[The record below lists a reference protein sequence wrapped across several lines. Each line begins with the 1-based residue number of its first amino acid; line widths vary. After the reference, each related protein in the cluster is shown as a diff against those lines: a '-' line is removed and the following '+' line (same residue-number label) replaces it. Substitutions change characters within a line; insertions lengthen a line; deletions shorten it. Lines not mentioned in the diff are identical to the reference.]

1 MFFINM
7 VLISNVP
14 PTIDNSKTKT
24 TKIVAM
30 PTIMTNKQFF
40 VGVMKTEGKSC
51 YYFYR
56 KSPSGGKKFTKL
68 PTQDTV
74 IHEGNRKD
82 ATFFTYVKNWDGHG
96 WLFNFFAPAPLR
108 HFIQQKSVD
117 KTFTMYAIYVPK
129 GSIDGE
135 INPTPPKN

>member
-1 MFFINM
+1 MFSINI
-7 VLISNVP
+7 VIISNVP

-30 PTIMTNKQFF
+30 PTITTNKQFF
-40 VGVMKTEGKSC
+40 VGVMKTGGKSY
-51 YYFYR
+51 YYFYSKVHR
-56 KSPSGGKKFTKL
+56 DGKKFTKL

-74 IHEGNRKD
+74 LHEGNRKD
-82 ATFFTYVKNWDGHG
+82 AVFLTYVKNWDGHG

-117 KTFTMYAIYVPK
+117 KTFTTYAIYVPK
-129 GSIDGE
+129 GSIDSG
-135 INPTPPKN
+135 INPTPLEN